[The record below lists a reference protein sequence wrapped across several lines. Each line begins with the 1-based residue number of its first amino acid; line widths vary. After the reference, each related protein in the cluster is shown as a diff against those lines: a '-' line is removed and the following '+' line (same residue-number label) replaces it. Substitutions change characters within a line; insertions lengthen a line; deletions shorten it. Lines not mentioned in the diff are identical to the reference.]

1 MGALLARLLKKTC
14 LVEASSGRLPVY
26 TLTFSN
32 PPGLTSLGVRM
43 DHADVVNVCIP
54 EDYKHHAKH
63 HRSHSFYP
71 TAQPYSM
78 SAERPG
84 EFDITVKVYP
94 GGRCSDYLGNVLQVG
109 ETLEVFKAGQ
119 KHRRPGKYVG
129 IVAYGVGITEAF
141 PIAKAEL
148 EKSDAENVRL
158 LWANKTLGDT
168 FWHEQFDAVCQSY
181 PGRFSIVNI
190 LSRDQQE
197 GCLHG
202 RISGQTLSDMFD
214 AYWRSTCAQENE
226 VYRDQV
232 RFLVVGTKQ
241 MVNDTNA
248 MLKELGYPWLG
259 HSLLRAF

>member
-1 MGALLARLLKKTC
+1 MGH
-14 LVEASSGRLPVY
+14 G
-26 TLTFSN
+26 
-32 PPGLTSLGVRM
+32 
-43 DHADVVNVCIP
+43 DVVNVCLP
-54 EDYKHHAKH
+54 EDYKGRIKH

-94 GGRCSDYLGNVLQVG
+94 GGRVSGYLGSVLQVG

-119 KHRRPGKYVG
+119 KHRRPGKFVG

-141 PIAKAEL
+141 PIAEAEL
-148 EKSDAENVRL
+148 EKSDAEHVKL
-158 LWANKTLGDT
+158 LWASKTMGDT
-168 FWHEQFDAVCQSY
+168 FWHEHFSAACQRY

-190 LSRDQQE
+190 LSREQQE

-202 RISGQTLSDMFD
+202 RISGQTLSDVFD
-214 AYWRSTCAQENE
+214 ACWRTARAEENE
-226 VYRDQV
+226 MYRDQV
-232 RFLVVGTKQ
+232 RFLAVGTKQ
-241 MVNDTNA
+241 METDTNV
-248 MLKELGYPWLG
+248 MLGKLGYPWLG